1 MSSKERRDQ
10 DTKRVTLAA
19 LLIVVL
25 FLISCG
31 KAELPPTPAATPPSV
46 PASALKTSAIDAAK
60 LFATNCAV
68 CHGEKR
74 QGISGL
80 GPALTPTSLT
90 KLSDAEVRSTIM
102 KGRPNTAMAGFEGRL
117 SSEEIDAL
125 IQLIKRTSP

>member
-1 MSSKERRDQ
+1 MRKLVVM
-10 DTKRVTLAA
+10 VTL
-19 LLIVVL
+19 LIAGL
-25 FLISCG
+25 FLISC
-31 KAELPPTPAATPPSV
+31 AEAKPPPAPVLTPPPV
-46 PASALKTSAIDAAK
+46 PAPAPAPSAIDAAK
-60 LFATNCAV
+60 LFATNCTV
-68 CHGEKR
+68 CHGEKQ